1 MKLLRVK
8 IDGKIDELDLKL
20 KKTGVL
26 KLLESQSISK
36 GTSQFKLLYEWNLE
50 DVKYICY
57 GWYDGEAGF
66 ENKHELIPNGISC
79 FLDNDSAEMLL
90 FGDIFILSMKNK
102 NYIDLDVSKY
112 GEVFSI
118 LCCGYDECN
127 TSEEED
133 ENTDISDEDVPN
145 TSDEEFIVADN
156 IESSEETYSEE
167 ELDFDENEYSD
178 ESDESDE

>member
-1 MKLLRVK
+1 MKLLRIK

-20 KKTGVL
+20 KKTGIL
-26 KLLESQSISK
+26 KLLEAQSISK

-66 ENKHELIPNGISC
+66 ENKHELIPNGISS
-79 FLDNDSAEMLL
+79 FLDNESSEMLL

-118 LCCGYDECN
+118 LCCGYDDCN
-127 TSEEED
+127 TSDEEHDEEEED
-133 ENTDISDEDVPN
+133 EEDEIPN
-145 TSDEEFIVADN
+145 TSDEEFIVDDSN
-156 IESSEETYSEE
+156 ITTDETYSSEE
-167 ELDFDENEYSD
+167 LDIDENEYSED
-178 ESDESDE
+178 SSED

>member
-57 GWYDGEAGF
+57 GW
-66 ENKHELIPNGISC
+66 
-79 FLDNDSAEMLL
+79 
-90 FGDIFILSMKNK
+90 
-102 NYIDLDVSKY
+102 
-112 GEVFSI
+112 
-118 LCCGYDECN
+118 
-127 TSEEED
+127 
-133 ENTDISDEDVPN
+133 
-145 TSDEEFIVADN
+145 
-156 IESSEETYSEE
+156 
-167 ELDFDENEYSD
+167 
-178 ESDESDE
+178 